1 MKNVLKILIIT
12 VTLFGCDCANCAQ
25 KSEYEMTY
33 EHVGQGIFRRENKEV
48 VCYTNSSGHIWC
60 YKKENI
66 DTKSEFTT
74 TY

>member
-1 MKNVLKILIIT
+1 MKSLLKIFIII
-12 VTLFGCDCANCAQ
+12 VTLFGCDYADCAQ

-33 EHVGQGIFRRENKEV
+33 EHVGRTMFRYENNEV
-48 VCYTNSSGHIWC
+48 VCYTSGHGLWC
-60 YKKENI
+60 YKKENT

>member
-1 MKNVLKILIIT
+1 MKNLLKIFIIT

-25 KSEYEMTY
+25 KSEYKMNSEF
-33 EHVGQGIFRRENKEV
+33 VGRGLFRHENNEV
-48 VCYTNSSGHIWC
+48 VCYDSTDGGIWC
-60 YKKENI
+60 YKKENT

>member
-1 MKNVLKILIIT
+1 MKNLLKIFIIT

-25 KSEYEMTY
+25 KSEYEMSQ
-33 EHVGQGIFRRENKEV
+33 EHVGQGIFRHENNEV
-48 VCYTNSSGHIWC
+48 VCYTTTTSHIWC

>member
-1 MKNVLKILIIT
+1 MKNLLKIFIIT
-12 VTLFGCDCANCAQ
+12 ITLFECDYANCAQ
-25 KSEYEMTY
+25 KSEYEMKQ
-33 EHVGQGIFRRENKEV
+33 EHVGQGIFRHENKEV
-48 VCYTNSSGHIWC
+48 VCYTAGNHIWC